1 MTADEAE
8 GARMSRTESLLP
20 CGGVVGARPWRPA
33 AVRRLTRLFR
43 GAWGRIPKADRRIM
57 VDYWDRP
64 GYCFP
69 LVILYDRLG
78 TTADGKT
85 TYAQYL
91 APGRFDFSHDM
102 TADMPDEMVEALVGH
117 ELAHCWMYAVG
128 DHPPTQYVESAT
140 DSLAECWGFPMTTL
154 HLFCRHGGW

>member
-1 MTADEAE
+1 
-8 GARMSRTESLLP
+8 
-20 CGGVVGARPWRPA
+20 
-33 AVRRLTRLFR
+33 
-43 GAWGRIPKADRRIM
+43 M

-91 APGRFDFSHDM
+91 TGRFDFSHDM

-140 DSLAECWGFPMTTL
+140 RLPGRVLGLPGRPPSTSSAATAGGDGTASENTATQQMAKENSGGPSGTT
-154 HLFCRHGGW
+154 

>member
-102 TADMPDEMVEALVGH
+102 TADMPDEMVEAPW
-117 ELAHCWMYAVG
+117 ATSW
-128 DHPPTQYVESAT
+128 PTAGCTPWGTTPRLSTSSRRRTPWPSAGA
-140 DSLAECWGFPMTTL
+140 S
-154 HLFCRHGGW
+154 R